1 MAGMPECSCRA
12 CRPCFSTCAQHQHN
26 STVSGQVPNCC
37 AAVLHVHLCF
47 RHDHQVLLSIAT
59 DLVPVEEL
67 IEAAADDDKFARI
80 DVDRVDT
87 Q

>member
-1 MAGMPECSCRA
+1 M
-12 CRPCFSTCAQHQHN
+12 
-26 STVSGQVPNCC
+26 
-37 AAVLHVHLCF
+37 
-47 RHDHQVLLSIAT
+47 LSIAT